1 MGRRRN
7 LTKNRVETTRK
18 FEKWW
23 SPAPAPAP
31 APWDSQKQEDQLQF
45 LRDSHYFMHGEIIAI
60 TAITIFVIF
69 LLFLFLPCL
78 KRTITNIPSSS
89 SAASHETSSSETT
102 SSDKAEKPNT
112 CLRRLFE
119 LKSWNGKTDEL
130 QFEYGKNISTGSG
143 IQQQP
148 ATGNSSYY

>member
-31 APWDSQKQEDQLQF
+31 APAPWDSRKQEDQLQF

-78 KRTITNIPSSS
+78 KRTITNTPSSS
-89 SAASHETSSSETT
+89 SAASHETSS

-119 LKSWNGKTDEL
+119 LKSCNGKT
-130 QFEYGKNISTGSG
+130 
-143 IQQQP
+143 
-148 ATGNSSYY
+148 